1 MYVQTILIHGLNAIH
16 SDTNAMN
23 TTLLSRSGVNTSDP
37 WVALLQSALN
47 RFFLPCQSIRNRFR
61 YSAGLTVTATI
72 QDSTHRVTLNSVFA
86 GIIDGGQGST
96 DRGIP

>member
-23 TTLLSRSGVNTSDP
+23 TTLLNRSSVNTSDP

-47 RFFLPCQSIRNRFR
+47 RFFHPVNR
-61 YSAGLTVTATI
+61 YGIVSAT
-72 QDSTHRVTLNSVFA
+72 Q
-86 GIIDGGQGST
+86 
-96 DRGIP
+96 RG